1 MSFRTTVH
9 ESLPYIDPEPTP
21 AERSAAEALIAA
33 ELSSTSSPSPDQQP
47 APSASLPAL
56 REPAFSPLITQ
67 ELERIASQKPLK
79 AIDKSRYE
87 LPDPSSIS
95 ALSSPDELRETLSRA
110 YAAST
115 YLRGR
120 EAHLQLLEA
129 HGRNA
134 WLVGNWSG
142 LEAEAAALEREL
154 AAARREIDRVNVR
167 RRQAQDEVAGELRGL
182 EDAWRRGVGRV
193 LEAEA
198 AAEALRRQVLERRRE
213 GGEGVVA

>member
-33 ELSSTSSPSPDQQP
+33 ELSSSSSSQ
-47 APSASLPAL
+47 SASKTPSGLPAL
-56 REPAFSPLITQ
+56 REPVFSPLMTQ
-67 ELERIASQKPLK
+67 ELERVASQQPLK
-79 AIDKSRYE
+79 VIDTSRYE
-87 LPDPSSIS
+87 ASDPSSTS
-95 ALSSPDELRETLSRA
+95 SLSSPDELRETLSRA

-115 YLRGR
+115 YLAGR
-120 EAHLQLLEA
+120 EAHLRLLEA

-134 WLVGNWSG
+134 WLVGNWAG

-154 AAARREIDRVNVR
+154 AAARREVDRVNVR
-167 RRQAQDEVAGELRGL
+167 RRQAQDEAAGELRGL

-213 GGEGVVA
+213 GGEGVAA

>member
-1 MSFRTTVH
+1 MSFRTAVH

-33 ELSSTSSPSPDQQP
+33 ELSSSPSTDQRPP
-47 APSASLPAL
+47 AAGLPAL
-56 REPAFSPLITQ
+56 REPVFSPLIAQ
-67 ELERIASQKPLK
+67 ELERVASQQKLE

-87 LPDPSSIS
+87 APDPSTVSS
-95 ALSSPDELRETLSRA
+95 LSSPDELRETLSRA
-110 YAAST
+110 YATST

-142 LEAEAAALEREL
+142 LEAETAALEREL

-167 RRQAQDEVAGELRGL
+167 RRQAQDEAAGELRGL

-198 AAEALRRQVLERRRE
+198 AAEALRRQVLERRME
-213 GGEGVVA
+213 GGEGVAA

>member
-33 ELSSTSSPSPDQQP
+33 ELSSSSSSSQAASE
-47 APSASLPAL
+47 APSSLPAL
-56 REPAFSPLITQ
+56 REPVFSPLIAQ
-67 ELERIASQKPLK
+67 ELERVASQQPLE
-79 AIDKSRYE
+79 AIDTSRYE
-87 LPDPSSIS
+87 ALDPSSIS
-95 ALSSPDELRETLSRA
+95 SLSSPDELQGALSRA
-110 YAAST
+110 YTAST
-115 YLRGR
+115 YLQGR
-120 EAHLQLLEA
+120 EAHLRLLEA

-142 LEAEAAALEREL
+142 LEPETAALEREL
-154 AAARREIDRVNVR
+154 AAARREVDRVNVR
-167 RRQAQDEVAGELRGL
+167 RRQAQDEAAGELRGL

-213 GGEGVVA
+213 GGEGVTA

>member
-33 ELSSTSSPSPDQQP
+33 ELSSTPSPSTDQQP
-47 APSASLPAL
+47 APSASLPPL
-56 REPAFSPLITQ
+56 REPVFSPLITQ
-67 ELERIASQKPLK
+67 ELERVASQQSLRV
-79 AIDKSRYE
+79 IDESRYQA
-87 LPDPSSIS
+87 PDPSSIAS
-95 ALSSPDELRETLSRA
+95 LSSPDELRETLSRA

-120 EAHLQLLEA
+120 EAHLRLLDA
-129 HGRNA
+129 YGRNA

-142 LEAEAAALEREL
+142 LEAETAALEREL
-154 AAARREIDRVNVR
+154 AAARREVDRVNVR
-167 RRQAQDEVAGELRGL
+167 RRQAQDEAGGELRGL
-182 EDAWRRGVGRV
+182 EEAWRRGVGRV

-213 GGEGVVA
+213 GGEGVAA

>member
-33 ELSSTSSPSPDQQP
+33 ELSSPSSEAASE
-47 APSASLPAL
+47 APSSLPAL
-56 REPAFSPLITQ
+56 REPVFSPLITQ
-67 ELERIASQKPLK
+67 ELERVASQRPLK
-79 AIDKSRYE
+79 AIDTSRYE
-87 LPDPSSIS
+87 APDPSAIS
-95 ALSSPDELRETLSRA
+95 SLSSPDELRETLSRA

-120 EAHLQLLEA
+120 EAHLRLLEA

-154 AAARREIDRVNVR
+154 AAARREVDRVNVR
-167 RRQAQDEVAGELRGL
+167 RRQAQDEAAGELRGL

-213 GGEGVVA
+213 GGEGVAV

>member
-33 ELSSTSSPSPDQQP
+33 ELSSSSSSQP
-47 APSASLPAL
+47 ASEAPSGLPAL
-56 REPAFSPLITQ
+56 REPVFSPLMAQ
-67 ELERIASQKPLK
+67 ELERVASKQPLK
-79 AIDKSRYE
+79 AIDTSRYE
-87 LPDPSSIS
+87 APDPSSVS
-95 ALSSPDELRETLSRA
+95 SLSSPDELRETLSRA
-110 YAAST
+110 YAVST
-115 YLRGR
+115 YLAGR
-120 EAHLQLLEA
+120 EAHLRLLEA

-142 LEAEAAALEREL
+142 PEAEAAALEGEL

-167 RRQAQDEVAGELRGL
+167 RRQAQDEAAGELRGL

-213 GGEGVVA
+213 GGEGVAA